1 MNTQEHPSHST
12 PVSEAAIREQ
22 EQFIYALVG
31 AKRAILRG
39 AELAQLLGYSGVHAL
54 RKHHV
59 RGSAPVPLYKEEGV
73 ICAHTSQVARY
84 LAQVKQG
91 STNV

>member
-1 MNTQEHPSHST
+1 MKTPEHPMHTT

-22 EQFIYALVG
+22 EQFIYGLVG

-39 AELAQLLGYSGVHAL
+39 AELAQLLGYSGVDAL
-54 RKHHV
+54 RKHHA

-73 ICAHTSQVARY
+73 ICAHTSQVACY
-84 LAQVKQG
+84 LAQVKKG
-91 STNV
+91 STHV